1 MVMPA
6 PQFIDQLERYFNLL
20 RRWNVRIN
28 VTGLPLEPPVD
39 ETFDRLFLEPLAA
52 ATQVPDE
59 PLSWFDLGSGGGS
72 PAIPLKVVRPALR
85 LTMVES
91 KTRKAAFL
99 REVVR
104 VLNVADARVENARI
118 EAVADRSAG
127 AAELITLRAIRVQPG
142 LVEAA
147 TRMLSLDGKLILFTT
162 RDKDSAAELT
172 GLVELATVRLPRC
185 AIVTYAP
192 LFH

>member
-1 MVMPA
+1 MPA

-20 RRWNVRIN
+20 RRWNARIN

-162 RDKDSAAELT
+162 RDKDSAAELA
-172 GLVELATVRLPRC
+172 GLIELATVRLPRS

-192 LFH
+192 LFY